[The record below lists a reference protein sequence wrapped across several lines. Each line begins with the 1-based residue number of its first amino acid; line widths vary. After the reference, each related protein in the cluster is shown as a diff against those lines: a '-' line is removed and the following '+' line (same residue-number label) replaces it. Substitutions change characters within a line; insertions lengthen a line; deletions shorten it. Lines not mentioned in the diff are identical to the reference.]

1 MFKSI
6 TKYLETIFDALP
18 KNVLIAIIMI
28 LLTIVTYIGI
38 GSPGLNKKENIDSE
52 EIKKIVYIETSKLK
66 EEIRLLRE
74 DNNKLKNKLKEN
86 KSTINS
92 VDRNSVDRDNE
103 LNLNLRRYI
112 LLTDNNSDKILE
124 IIAMQDYQKNV
135 EILTLNSSS
144 ESTSEKES
152 FKIEFETKSIDT
164 NIIDELSHDVIEEI
178 TTESISI
185 DAIKIDTNK
194 KEFFLKRWFNN

>member
-52 EIKKIVYIETSKLK
+52 VIKKIVYIETSKLK

-74 DNNKLKNKLKEN
+74 DNNILKNKLKEN
-86 KSTINS
+86 KSSINS

-112 LLTDNNSDKILE
+112 LLSDKNSDKILE
-124 IIAMQDYQKNV
+124 IIAMQEYEKNV
-135 EILTLNSSS
+135 ELLTLNSSS
-144 ESTSEKES
+144 ESTSEMES
-152 FKIEFETKSIDT
+152 FKIEFEIKSTDT
-164 NIIDELSHDVIEEI
+164 NIIDELSYDAIEEI
-178 TTESISI
+178 TTDSISI
-185 DAIKIDTNK
+185 DTIKINTNK